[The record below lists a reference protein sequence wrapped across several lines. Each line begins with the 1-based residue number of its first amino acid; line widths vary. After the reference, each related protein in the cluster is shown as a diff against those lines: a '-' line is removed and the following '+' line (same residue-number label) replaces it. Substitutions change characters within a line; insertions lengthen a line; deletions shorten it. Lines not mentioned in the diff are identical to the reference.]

1 MPGPAIVAPTG
12 PFETRRTRVTRARI
26 VGATSYNRVMAGRA
40 AQIDA
45 ARNAL
50 RRGGPLLL
58 TGSALRYLSDRTIT
72 FAAKRALARQRSTI
86 RTIEDALD
94 TAFAFEDWNVIAPN
108 QIRPEIEA
116 LLDLLATDAPRGVL
130 EIGTARGGTLFL
142 LAYVASDDATLISID
157 LRYSGPCGNAGYP
170 PAFEPLFN
178 SFAREQ
184 QVIEL
189 IRGDSHSDETRAE
202 VERVLGQRAVDFLL
216 IDGDHTETGVRR
228 DFTMYSP
235 LVRRDGYIALH
246 DIVPG
251 RRELSGGVPDFWNDL
266 KASQSTQEFVRDWK
280 QGAYG
285 IGVIKKKTDY
295 GTVA

>member
-1 MPGPAIVAPTG
+1 
-12 PFETRRTRVTRARI
+12 
-26 VGATSYNRVMAGRA
+26 MAGAA
-40 AQIDA
+40 AQFYA

-58 TGSALRYLSDRTIT
+58 TASALRYLSDRTIT
-72 FAAKRALARQRSTI
+72 FAAKRALARRRSTI
-86 RTIEDALD
+86 RTIDDALD
-94 TAFAFEDWNVIAPN
+94 TAFAFEDWSVIAPN

-116 LLDLLATDAPRGVL
+116 LLNLVVADAPQVVV

-142 LAYVASDDATLISID
+142 LAHVASDDATLVSID
-157 LRYSGPCGNAGYP
+157 LPYGGPCGNAGYP
-170 PAFEPLFN
+170 PAFEPLFT

-189 IRGDSHSDETRAE
+189 IRGDSHSDETRTG
-202 VERVLGQRAVDFLL
+202 VEGVLGQRAVDFLL

-251 RRELSGGVPDFWNDL
+251 RRELSGGVPDFWNEL
-266 KASQSTQEFVRDWK
+266 KAFRSTREFVRDWN

-285 IGVIKKKTDY
+285 IGVIRKSRDY

>member
-1 MPGPAIVAPTG
+1 M
-12 PFETRRTRVTRARI
+12 RLTRARI
-26 VGATSYNRVMAGRA
+26 DGATSYNRLMAGAA
-40 AQIDA
+40 AQLQA

-50 RRGGPLLL
+50 QRGGPLLL
-58 TGSALRYLSDRTIT
+58 TASALRYLSDRTLT
-72 FAAKRALARQRSTI
+72 FAAKRALARRRSTI
-86 RTIEDALD
+86 QTIEDALD

-116 LLDLLATDAPRGVL
+116 LLDLVATDAPGAVL

-142 LAYVASDDATLISID
+142 LAHVAGDDATLVSID
-157 LRYSGPCGNAGYP
+157 LPYSGPCGNAGYP
-170 PAFEPLFN
+170 PAFEPLFT
-178 SFAREQ
+178 SFAREH

-189 IRGDSHSDETRAE
+189 IRGDSHSDETRAA
-202 VERVLGQRAVDFLL
+202 VERVFGQRTVDFLL
-216 IDGDHTETGVRR
+216 IDGDHTEAGVRR

-251 RRELSGGVPDFWNDL
+251 RPELSGGVPDFWDEL
-266 KASQSTQEFVRDWK
+266 KGSRSTQELVHDWN

-285 IGVIKKKTDY
+285 IGLIRKDKDY